1 MKLKNILKEYE
12 NVAPKT
18 SMHVYDDSISTEIEG
33 PDNTIGGKIRNTI
46 AKFVGL
52 ASKKGIGLFIPKG
65 HKCNKIF
72 VHVCIKKNGEEITEA
87 APKSLWKRFD
97 MLQNLRGDGMD
108 LEDEMRDI
116 AQQLKQTHMDM
127 EQEAAPAG
135 GPKATRYG
143 REIEKLEKD
152 YKKKKTEFKKV
163 MAKIERLEMF

>member
-1 MKLKNILKEYE
+1 
-12 NVAPKT
+12 
-18 SMHVYDDSISTEIEG
+18 
-33 PDNTIGGKIRNTI
+33 
-46 AKFVGL
+46 
-52 ASKKGIGLFIPKG
+52 
-65 HKCNKIF
+65 
-72 VHVCIKKNGEEITEA
+72 
-87 APKSLWKRFD
+87 

-127 EQEAAPAG
+127 EQEAEPAG